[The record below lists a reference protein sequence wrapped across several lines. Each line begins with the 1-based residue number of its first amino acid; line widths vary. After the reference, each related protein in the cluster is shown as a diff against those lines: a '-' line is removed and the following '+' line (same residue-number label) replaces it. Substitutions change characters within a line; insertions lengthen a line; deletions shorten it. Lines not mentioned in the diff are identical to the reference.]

1 LRKKGHDTTLLL
13 VTDGVTWRARANDL
27 RKLVALQNQGAIA
40 RIYTLTMK
48 DELIQ
53 DLEQLK
59 MDYKI

>member
-1 LRKKGHDTTLLL
+1 MLL